1 MCGQASYLRELLKDA
16 PYQNEYLC
24 FLAAQVHFGVV
35 YLHLPKR
42 IKNTQPH
49 INLPTN
55 LLAML
60 FITLKNWNNPMPIPD
75 GGFPGGSDSKES
87 ICNAEDPGS
96 IPESGR
102 SPGEGHSN
110 PFQYFCLENPVDS
123 RAWLAIVHGV
133 TKSQTR
139 LSNSHFSTDEW
150 IKWMH
155 YIHSVG
161 IIQLSM

>member
-1 MCGQASYLRELLKDA
+1 MTEITQKRE
-16 PYQNEYLC
+16 C
-24 FLAAQVHFGVV
+24 TG
-35 YLHLPKR
+35 
-42 IKNTQPH
+42 H
-49 INLPTN
+49 IQKPAIWVSLNY
-55 LLAML
+55 
-60 FITLKNWNNPMPIPD
+60 
-75 GGFPGGSDSKES
+75 GFPGGSDGKES
-87 ICNAEDPGS
+87 ACNAEDPGS

-123 RAWLAIVHGV
+123 RAWLAMVHGV